1 MARRRRE
8 RMSEGK
14 KNIIAALIQEYDIK
28 SAEDIQGVKHK
39 KLLSSYGEIPIDVP
53 QDRDR
58 DFEPQIVQKRKKD
71 ISAIEQKIIA
81 MSAKGMTTRQ
91 ISDII
96 EDIYGFEVCE
106 SMVTAVTNKILPQI
120 EEW

>member
-14 KNIIAALIQEYDIK
+14 KNIIAGLIQEYDIK
-28 SAEDIQGVKHK
+28 TAEDIQEALKD
-39 KLLSSYGEIPIDVP
+39 LLGGTIQEMMEAELDES
-53 QDRDR
+53 
-58 DFEPQIVQKRKKD
+58 DFEPQIVPKRKKD
-71 ISAIEQKIIA
+71 ISEIEQKIIA

-91 ISDII
+91 ISDIV
-96 EDIYGFEVCE
+96 EDIYGFEVSE

-120 EEW
+120 EE